1 MQAQAGLA
9 TRAAGPLQG
18 EVECG
23 GGGGG
28 PVYEQRGA
36 DAGRKENMPPDSPS
50 SPPLTAAK
58 PLVVPPVH
66 TLPEASHYT
75 AHAVANDH
83 DQNDTR
89 RARSFLPPSTVA
101 FLKQWMMSPQVRS
114 CFHVA
119 RCSFSTARAIS
130 ALAAPD
136 RRPVPQHIQN
146 PYPTEVE
153 KQQIIEATGIQ
164 MKQLTNWFTNN
175 RKRFWKPK
183 MNRMNVR

>member
-1 MQAQAGLA
+1 LTFMQAQAGLA

-50 SPPLTAAK
+50 SPPLAAAK

-114 CFHVA
+114 CFPLFPRGALFFFHRA
-119 RCSFSTARAIS
+119 RDIS
-130 ALAAPD
+130 PGCA
-136 RRPVPQHIQN
+136 
-146 PYPTEVE
+146 
-153 KQQIIEATGIQ
+153 
-164 MKQLTNWFTNN
+164 
-175 RKRFWKPK
+175 
-183 MNRMNVR
+183 